1 MKLSVSLRSQG
12 MTGDQMVARAIAA
25 RVAGID
31 ALYVGDHHAV
41 AASYP
46 QNNVILG
53 RILADWHGDIGAV
66 YIVPLW
72 NPVLLAEQIG
82 TLASMTTGR
91 FVFQAALGDGEEQFA
106 AMGARLSDRVARFEE
121 ALPLLRE
128 LLDGKLVS
136 SHGLGIESA
145 RIEPA
150 HSVVFWVAGQSS
162 NAIRRAATMAQGWVA
177 PPGIDDEEAV
187 HLADEYRAACAD
199 QDVRPGDVAIRRDVF
214 VGADSGAAS
223 SMLEQVIA
231 SGYRGFDRSMLIAG
245 DAGEVAARISSLGS
259 AGFTEV
265 VVRQFAPDQSI
276 AIESI
281 ERMREVRE
289 ALG

>member
-1 MKLSVSLRSQG
+1 
-12 MTGDQMVARAIAA
+12 
-25 RVAGID
+25 
-31 ALYVGDHHAV
+31 
-41 AASYP
+41 
-46 QNNVILG
+46 
-53 RILADWHGDIGAV
+53 
-66 YIVPLW
+66 
-72 NPVLLAEQIG
+72 
-82 TLASMTTGR
+82 
-91 FVFQAALGDGEEQFA
+91 
-106 AMGARLSDRVARFEE
+106 
-121 ALPLLRE
+121 
-128 LLDGKLVS
+128 
-136 SHGLGIESA
+136 
-145 RIEPA
+145 
-150 HSVVFWVAGQSS
+150 
-162 NAIRRAATMAQGWVA
+162 MAQGWVA
-177 PPGIDDEEAV
+177 PPGVDDEEAV